1 MRGNEMEAERKS
13 SGISMDLTD
22 VAISDEEIMSSY
34 QKYVGRKAFFIL
46 TTAIILI
53 LAAGLASSL
62 GQAKITMWEAYAAF
76 FSKYLP
82 DYFSASRM
90 AETTIWNLRLPR
102 IAMGIVTGAGLGV
115 AGCIMQ
121 GVLKNPLA
129 SPYTLGISAGATF
142 GASLAIIGGAGL
154 IGGDYLVIGN
164 AFFFSLLVSLII
176 IGFAGRR
183 GATPETMVLVGIAV
197 LYVFSAATTFLQYFG
212 DETAVVQSVFW
223 SVGSLER
230 ASWNKVLIAG
240 SIVALSIPLLML
252 ISWDLNIL
260 TIGDD
265 SARSLGVNVKRVRV
279 YAMAIISLMV
289 SSVVCFTGT
298 IGFIGLVAPHI
309 TRLAI
314 GTDYRYL
321 IPASG
326 IVGAILIVG
335 SDIISRNL
343 IPPIIIPV
351 GVITAFM
358 GGPLFLYLIMKRRMG
373 YF

>member
-1 MRGNEMEAERKS
+1 MKIRGYGHLLGFTMSLSEIE
-13 SGISMDLTD
+13 
-22 VAISDEEIMSSY
+22 ISDEEICENY
-34 QKYVGRKAFFIL
+34 QKYVWRKAIFIVSSL
-46 TTAIILI
+46 IILA
-53 LAAGLASSL
+53 LAAGLAGSI
-62 GQAKITMWEAYAAF
+62 GQAKITIWDGYSAF
-76 FSKYLP
+76 FAKFFP
-82 DYFSASRM
+82 DYFSSNWL

-102 IAMGIVTGAGLGV
+102 IALGIVTGTGLGI

-121 GVLKNPLA
+121 GILKNPLA
-129 SPYTLGISAGATF
+129 SPYTLGISAGASF

-154 IGGDYLVIGN
+154 VAGDYLIIGN
-164 AFFFSLLVSLII
+164 AFAFSLLVSFII

-183 GATPETMVLVGIAV
+183 GSTPETMVLVGIAI
-197 LYVFSAATTFLQYFG
+197 LYIFSAATTILQYFG
-212 DETAVVQSVFW
+212 EEQAVVQSVFW
-223 SVGSLER
+223 SVGSLDR
-230 ASWNKVLIAG
+230 ASWSKVLISGAVV
-240 SIVALSIPLLML
+240 VASIPLLML
-252 ISWDLNIL
+252 KSWDLNIL
-260 TIGDD
+260 TTGDD
-265 SARSLGVNVKRVRV
+265 SARSLGVNVKQIRI
-279 YAMAIISLMV
+279 YTMSIISLMV
-289 SSVVCFTGT
+289 SSIVCFTGT

-309 TRLAI
+309 TRLVI

-358 GGPLFLYLIMKRRMG
+358 GGPLFLYLIMRRRMG

>member
-1 MRGNEMEAERKS
+1 MNPLEEGVSDDA
-13 SGISMDLTD
+13 IMD
-22 VAISDEEIMSSY
+22 SY
-34 QKYVGRKAFFIL
+34 QKYVGRKAIFIL
-46 TTAIILI
+46 STLIILI
-53 LAAGLASSL
+53 LAAGLAGSL
-62 GQAKITMWEAYAAF
+62 GQAKITTWDAYSAF
-76 FSKYLP
+76 LSRYFP
-82 DYFSASRM
+82 DYFSSSWL

-102 IAMGIVTGAGLGV
+102 IALGIVTGAGLGI

-154 IGGDYLVIGN
+154 VGGDYLIIGN
-164 AFFFSLLVSLII
+164 AFFFSILVSFII

-183 GATPETMVLVGIAV
+183 GATPETMVLVGIAI
-197 LYVFSAATTFLQYFG
+197 LYIFSAATTFLQYFG
-212 DETAVVQSVFW
+212 EESAVVQSVFW

-230 ASWNKVLIAG
+230 ASWEKVFISGAL
-240 SIVALSIPLLML
+240 VAVSIPLLML
-252 ISWDLNIL
+252 KSWDLNIL
-260 TIGDD
+260 TTGDD
-265 SARSLGVNVKRVRV
+265 SARSLGVNVKQIRI
-279 YAMAIISLMV
+279 YTMSIISLMV
-289 SSVVCFTGT
+289 SSIVCFTGT

-309 TRLAI
+309 TRLVI

-358 GGPLFLYLIMKRRMG
+358 GGPLFLYLIMRRRMG

>member
-1 MRGNEMEAERKS
+1 
-13 SGISMDLTD
+13 
-22 VAISDEEIMSSY
+22 
-34 QKYVGRKAFFIL
+34 
-46 TTAIILI
+46 
-53 LAAGLASSL
+53 
-62 GQAKITMWEAYAAF
+62 
-76 FSKYLP
+76 
-82 DYFSASRM
+82 
-90 AETTIWNLRLPR
+90 
-102 IAMGIVTGAGLGV
+102 
-115 AGCIMQ
+115 
-121 GVLKNPLA
+121 
-129 SPYTLGISAGATF
+129 
-142 GASLAIIGGAGL
+142 
-154 IGGDYLVIGN
+154 
-164 AFFFSLLVSLII
+164 
-176 IGFAGRR
+176 
-183 GATPETMVLVGIAV
+183 
-197 LYVFSAATTFLQYFG
+197 
-212 DETAVVQSVFW
+212 
-223 SVGSLER
+223 
-230 ASWNKVLIAG
+230 
-240 SIVALSIPLLML
+240 ML